1 MPIVQDR
8 QPQGCG
14 CRAYMDV
21 FTARLEQWVSFS
33 SVLLVTLFVALLSQS
48 FCFTVANAAEILS
61 NASSSNEV
69 VFETNMGSFTVEL
82 YPEKAPK
89 TVANFLVYVDEG
101 FYDNTLFHRVIPN
114 FVIQGGGFEKGME
127 KKYTH
132 SPIINESDNGLKN
145 TRGTISMARTKNP
158 HSATSQFFINEVH
171 NITLDHYGSK
181 PGYTVFGNVKD
192 GMEVIGKITRVSTKT
207 SGSYK
212 DVPKKDVVILSA
224 KLTGS
229 SIISMDEKME
239 FVEGEHYVVLDKP
252 VATRDS
258 SKVEVVE
265 MFSYGC
271 PHCYEFEPLIKNW
284 SKRQGSDVDFWFS
297 PAVWNKPMKL
307 LAQAFYTAQELN
319 VVEKIHLPLFSK
331 VVLEQQSVR
340 NESDLAKLFE
350 NHGVDKKDFLQVF
363 NSKNVAQKVQQAEQR
378 VNNYKPVGVPEI
390 VVNGK
395 YRIGRMRAGGQAEM
409 LAVVD
414 FLIEKER
421 ATLNK

>member
-1 MPIVQDR
+1 MMKLKQLALFIFVTFVIQNISF
-8 QPQGCG
+8 
-14 CRAYMDV
+14 A
-21 FTARLEQWVSFS
+21 TAGNKA
-33 SVLLVTLFVALLSQS
+33 TQS
-48 FCFTVANAAEILS
+48 DTA
-61 NASSSNEV
+61 SNEII
-69 VFETNMGSFTVEL
+69 FETSMGSFTIEL
-82 YPEKAPK
+82 YPDKAPK

-114 FVIQGGGFEKGME
+114 FVIQGGGFTKGME

-132 SPIINESDNGLKN
+132 QPVVNESDNGLKN
-145 TRGTISMARTKNP
+145 TRGTISMARTRNP

-171 NITLDHYGSK
+171 NITLDSNGVN
-181 PGYTVFGNVKD
+181 PGYTVFGKIKE
-192 GMEVIGKITRVSTKT
+192 GIEVIDKITKVSTKT
-207 SGSYK
+207 SGPYK
-212 DVPKKDVVILSA
+212 DVPAEDVIILSA
-224 KLTGS
+224 KRNDAS
-229 SIISMDEKME
+229 VISINKPGEYI
-239 FVEGEHYVVLDKP
+239 EGEHYVVLDKP

-258 SKVEVVE
+258 NKVEVVE

-284 SKRQGSDVDFWFS
+284 SKEQDDDVDFWFF

-307 LAQAFYTAQELN
+307 LAQAFYTAQEL
-319 VVEKIHLPLFSK
+319 KITDRVHLPLFSK

-340 NESDLAKLFE
+340 NETDLARFFE
-350 NHGVDKKDFLQVF
+350 SQGVSNDDFLKAF
-363 NSKNVAQKVQQAEQR
+363 NSETVAKKVQQAEER
-378 VNNYKPVGVPEI
+378 VDNYKPVGVPEI

-414 FLIEKER
+414 FLIKKER